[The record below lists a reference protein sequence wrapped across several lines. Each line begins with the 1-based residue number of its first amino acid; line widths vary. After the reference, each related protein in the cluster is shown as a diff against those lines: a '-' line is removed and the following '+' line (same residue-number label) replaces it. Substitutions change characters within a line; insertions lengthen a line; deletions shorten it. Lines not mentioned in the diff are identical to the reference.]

1 MANLTVNTK
10 KYGQI
15 TLNPIQTLLQRSTSC
30 KSHKY
35 TIKLSAKCLNSND
48 ILSTYCTKTDLYSFL
63 QLIIYRTF
71 HAILKTDGTS
81 AQIFFLTKTTT
92 ERRIQILLTCFHINV
107 KTGKP
112 CLQYFKLNK
121 LLNKRQ
127 GKELETSAC
136 PRRLKNTC
144 ALIP

>member
-15 TLNPIQTLLQRSTSC
+15 TLNTKPHSDPPVAIHLLQIPQEVHDKAIR
-30 KSHKY
+30 KM
-35 TIKLSAKCLNSND
+35 SN
-48 ILSTYCTKTDLYSFL
+48 ILSTYCKKTDRYSFL

-81 AQIFFLTKTTT
+81 AQIFLLTQTTT

-112 CLQYFKLNK
+112 W
-121 LLNKRQ
+121 
-127 GKELETSAC
+127 
-136 PRRLKNTC
+136 P
-144 ALIP
+144 